1 MATIGQIKAA
11 RAAQK
16 QAGVS
21 GRLNAGDFIKQADGT
36 YVNRNTAGVSPY
48 QGRPQTPQLAP
59 VPAPNLPT
67 TPTQANST
75 PTQPNV
81 VNSSNLAPVV
91 KTPLPNATVSTYGGV
106 DGAIDSVIAQA
117 KTAQED
123 YLRAIKEQGTISE
136 SVDRTAQDKA
146 KQEADKFTAQLEQEQ
161 LANRRRIEKLRTNTT
176 GMLESGITIEED
188 RLNRESLSKQ
198 ADIAILQT
206 AAARNYDTAA
216 AIADRTVA
224 MKLEQSKANLEAL
237 KLLDSRAYGEVQAKK
252 EREYKV
258 LERNENT
265 IAQLKLKV
273 AQYAG
278 SNAPSILAKLSA
290 IDTTKPGAFD
300 QAIKIAGKYAS
311 DPLDRAI
318 KQAQLNKLNA
328 DISVTDSSGSATTVS
343 ELFKNPKLKSNEQ
356 IQNAGA
362 VLSSITEFGKN
373 INTGKVK
380 GYGFLGGGFLP
391 EAVSGQKAIATRGNV
406 AGIEGKLQQWLS
418 GASLSKGQEKLVE
431 KMIPGANDTDAT
443 VKTKLNQLAN
453 YMLSDIKGRAS
464 TQGVDFN
471 YDNVD
476 VFGSQSQPQTEE
488 ELSNQYNNAANSSVF
503 SPLED

>member
-48 QGRPQTPQLAP
+48 QGRPQTPQPTP

-91 KTPLPNATVSTYGGV
+91 KTPLPDATVSTYGGV
-106 DGAIDSVIAQA
+106 DGAVDSVIAQA

-123 YLRAIKEQGTISE
+123 YLKAIKEQGTISE

-290 IDTTKPGAFD
+290 LDTTKPGAFD
-300 QAIKIAGKYAS
+300 EAVAIAGKYS
-311 DPLDRAI
+311 EDPLDRQI
-318 KQAQLNKLNA
+318 KQAQLDKAKSDAGIGDTVSTKILATKQFQAAQAAQNLKNTLQKAKEAVEKYGNKEKLNA
-328 DISVTDSSGSATTVS
+328 EGKGILDTLKVQLRSEISTALEQGVVVPGEAASFDAIAGELNKSYGIRNKKTLASLNSLASSMDSR
-343 ELFKNPKLKSNEQ
+343 
-356 IQNAGA
+356 
-362 VLSSITEFGKN
+362 
-373 INTGKVK
+373 INTQKSALTGTYKVTPQQIDTL
-380 GYGFLGGGFLP
+380 LGSTVATQTS
-391 EAVSGQKAIATRGNV
+391 EEDIASQYMQAATNV
-406 AGIEGKLQQWLS
+406 VW
-418 GASLSKGQEKLVE
+418 
-431 KMIPGANDTDAT
+431 
-443 VKTKLNQLAN
+443 
-453 YMLSDIKGRAS
+453 
-464 TQGVDFN
+464 
-471 YDNVD
+471 
-476 VFGSQSQPQTEE
+476 
-488 ELSNQYNNAANSSVF
+488 SSF
-503 SPLED
+503 ED

>member
-16 QAGVS
+16 EAGVS

-36 YVNRNTAGVSPY
+36 YVNRNTAGVSSY
-48 QGRPQTPQLAP
+48 QGRPQTPQPAP
-59 VPAPNLPT
+59 VAAPNLPT
-67 TPTQANST
+67 APTQANST
-75 PTQPNV
+75 TPQPNV

-91 KTPLPNATVSTYGGV
+91 KTPLPDATVSTYGGV
-106 DGAIDSVIAQA
+106 DGAVDSVIAQA

-123 YLRAIKEQGTISE
+123 YLNAIKEQGTISE

-290 IDTTKPGAFD
+290 LDTTKPGAFD
-300 QAIKIAGKYAS
+300 EAVAIAGKYS
-311 DPLDRAI
+311 EDPLDRAI
-318 KQAQLNKLNA
+318 KQAQLDKAKSDAGIGDTVSTKILATKQFQAAQAAQNLKNTLQKAKDAVEKYGNKEKLNA
-328 DISVTDSSGSATTVS
+328 EGKGILDTLKVQLRSEISTA
-343 ELFKNPKLKSNEQ
+343 LEQ
-356 IQNAGA
+356 G
-362 VLSSITEFGKN
+362 VVVPG
-373 INTGKVK
+373 
-380 GYGFLGGGFLP
+380 
-391 EAVSGQKAIATRGNV
+391 EAASFDAIAG
-406 AGIEGKLQQWLS
+406 E
-418 GASLSKGQEKLVE
+418 
-431 KMIPGANDTDAT
+431 
-443 VKTKLNQLAN
+443 LNKS
-453 YMLSDIKGRAS
+453 Y
-464 TQGVDFN
+464 
-471 YDNVD
+471 
-476 VFGSQSQPQTEE
+476 
-488 ELSNQYNNAANSSVF
+488 
-503 SPLED
+503 